1 MEFIEPV
8 FAVQTL
14 VSLSS
19 LTFSMYMLSQGQ
31 SPGLYLPVITAIIGY
46 WIPSPTSAS
55 NKRVNPLPSP
65 LSLPHPS
72 LPIPFHSSSPSAPSA
87 PEVVQAN
94 QTNHTLPV

>member
-1 MEFIEPV
+1 MEMIEPV
-8 FAVQTL
+8 FVVQTL

-55 NKRVNPLPSP
+55 KDKRVD
-65 LSLPHPS
+65 SL
-72 LPIPFHSSSPSAPSA
+72 SSPSPS
-87 PEVVQAN
+87 EVVQVN
-94 QTNHTLPV
+94 QTLPV

>member
-1 MEFIEPV
+1 MELIEPV
-8 FAVQTL
+8 FAVQTI

-46 WIPSPTSAS
+46 WIPSPTSAL
-55 NKRVNPLPSP
+55 NKRFNP
-65 LSLPHPS
+65 LPHPS
-72 LPIPFHSSSPSAPSA
+72 LPVPFHTSAPSA

-94 QTNHTLPV
+94 QTLPV

>member
-1 MEFIEPV
+1 MDFIEPV

-55 NKRVNPLPSP
+55 NKRVNPLP
-65 LSLPHPS
+65 LPHPS
-72 LPIPFHSSSPSAPSA
+72 LPIPFHSSSPSAP
-87 PEVVQAN
+87 EVVQTN
-94 QTNHTLPV
+94 QTNQTTLPV